1 MVASLLHLILTLA
14 TQAAMKESLDAPQP
28 AMADEDDPLLAEA
41 IRASLVETEGGAE
54 GGAEGATDAVEPPL
68 IQRFPALK
76 AQLEAEQ
83 RAAGGIG
90 AGMTGM
96 TEDGVDADAAMAA
109 AMAAAAGFDFEE
121 DGAFGDGRDRGWQ
134 PPAPPSPATLEAR
147 RVREEQDAVSFCIF
161 GDFIPD

>member
-83 RAAGGIG
+83 RQILAR
-90 AGMTGM
+90 
-96 TEDGVDADAAMAA
+96 VL
-109 AMAAAAGFDFEE
+109 
-121 DGAFGDGRDRGWQ
+121 RDHRLG
-134 PPAPPSPATLEAR
+134 LRVGR
-147 RVREEQDAVSFCIF
+147 RVGRAHRDLRRGRQLRAR
-161 GDFIPD
+161 GGA

>member
-54 GGAEGATDAVEPPL
+54 GGAEGATDAVEPSL

-90 AGMTGM
+90 AGMTG
-96 TEDGVDADAAMAA
+96 DGVDADAAMAA

-121 DGAFGDGRDRGWQ
+121 DGRDRGWQ

-147 RVREEQDAVSFCIF
+147 RVREEQDAVPFYIV
-161 GDFIPD
+161 GDLIPD

>member
-1 MVASLLHLILTLA
+1 
-14 TQAAMKESLDAPQP
+14 MKESLDAPQP

-54 GGAEGATDAVEPPL
+54 GGAEGATDAVEPSL

-90 AGMTGM
+90 AGMTG
-96 TEDGVDADAAMAA
+96 DGVDADA

-147 RVREEQDAVSFCIF
+147 RVREEQDAVPFYIV
-161 GDFIPD
+161 GDLIPD